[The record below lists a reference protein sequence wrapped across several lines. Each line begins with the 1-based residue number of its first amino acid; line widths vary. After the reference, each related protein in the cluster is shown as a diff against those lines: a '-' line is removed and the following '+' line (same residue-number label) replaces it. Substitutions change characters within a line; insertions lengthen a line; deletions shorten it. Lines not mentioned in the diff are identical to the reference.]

1 MDTGALFKFVPMAA
15 VLGVAATA
23 GSYFGWGP
31 YGMMRPKPPVC
42 PTEQSCVIV
51 AGIDGDVV
59 IGPGAGD
66 QPMGLDINDEAAT
79 RLVVW
84 LERAAPVGSNVQAY
98 KYPAEIE
105 VPALGV
111 QSDPS
116 IGRNALRRA
125 REIGS
130 EYNARLVVI
139 GSLSGNSVAVAFI
152 NPHSTYPNL
161 SHEQL
166 GVYDISSVEW
176 PERFQADYEAALQ
189 ATMNVANNN
198 AVVLPLP
205 IPPGRRTPTAPP
217 VEPEVAPVTPPATTE
232 PAVFETPATT
242 ATPMSV
248 VAATYLAP
256 QARFLNEAFPTRA
269 YARGIGG
276 TVHLRCRVTL
286 RGELADCR
294 STDAGADTWR
304 FREAAINLA
313 QQHMSGA
320 PQKNDGVAVDT
331 GEVEFDIVFPRPR

>member
-1 MDTGALFKFVPMAA
+1 MDTGALFKFVPVAA
-15 VLGVAATA
+15 LVAGVAAA

-31 YGMMRPKPPVC
+31 YGVMRPKPPVC
-42 PTEQSCVIV
+42 ASGQTCVIV
-51 AGIDGDVV
+51 AGIAGDVV
-59 IGPGAGD
+59 VGPGAGD

-84 LERAAPVGSNVQAY
+84 LERAAPVGTNVQAY

-111 QSDPS
+111 QSDPN

-125 REIGS
+125 REIGA
-130 EYNARLVVI
+130 EYHARLVVI

-152 NPHSTYPNL
+152 NPNSTYPNL

-176 PERFQADYEAALQ
+176 PERFQADYEAALL
-189 ATMNVANNN
+189 ATTSVANNN
-198 AVVLPLP
+198 TIVLPLP
-205 IPPGRRTPTAPP
+205 IPPGRRTPTPP
-217 VEPEVAPVTPPATTE
+217 TEPEVTPVAPATTE
-232 PAVFETPATT
+232 PAVFETPPTTT
-242 ATPMSV
+242 APASV
-248 VAATYLAP
+248 VAATYLPP
-256 QARFLNEAFPTRA
+256 QARFLNDAFPSRA
-269 YARGIGG
+269 YARGMGG

-294 STDAGADTWR
+294 STDSGVDPWR

-313 QQHMSGA
+313 QQHMSGT
-320 PQKNDGVAVDT
+320 PQQNDGVAVDT
-331 GEVEFDIVFPRPR
+331 GEVEFDIVFPRPRNN